1 MVLRRV
7 VADGIARGEFRPMEP
22 AHATGCIRTAMIRF
36 MHPLLITQCECI
48 PGPTPDEMIA
58 FVLSALEAKPQAR

>member
-1 MVLRRV
+1 MLRRV

-36 MHPLLITQCECI
+36 MHPLLITCLLYTSRC
-48 PGPTPDEMIA
+48 
-58 FVLSALEAKPQAR
+58 V